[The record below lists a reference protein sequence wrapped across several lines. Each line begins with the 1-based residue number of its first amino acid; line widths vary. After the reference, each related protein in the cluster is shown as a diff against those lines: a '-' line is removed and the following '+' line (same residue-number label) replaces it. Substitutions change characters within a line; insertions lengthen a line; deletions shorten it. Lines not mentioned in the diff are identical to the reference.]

1 MQQFVYYQS
10 ALFLHYSMLNTF
22 LIFIKTLHLC
32 MHVVN
37 NPNTFEREE
46 GVTMAFANGAINRFK
61 ILQPILIVVTLS
73 VTKQNKK
80 N

>member
-1 MQQFVYYQS
+1 
-10 ALFLHYSMLNTF
+10 
-22 LIFIKTLHLC
+22 